1 MKKLVYFLFLGVA
14 LSLVA
19 CNDTEDEETKPEN
32 NFTVSGKIQGA
43 ENQML
48 YVEAPSD
55 RGTIP
60 VASAKI
66 NSAGTFELNGNVP
79 GLGFYLLRVGP
90 DQTHSIPCTFEPGDK
105 LKINAKFEEIGL
117 NPNASGTKWAP
128 VMNKYLKELKK
139 FQEAQDRLKAQESQ
153 FSMEELNAKYY
164 LEKEKLDAFVR
175 NSMTKSP
182 DNPYNI
188 VLSMVLLPTT
198 SFDDWKKENLSVME
212 EVAQAYEKKYS
223 GQQAAQTF
231 RSQVDQLATAYS
243 EYEAV
248 NSGTIAAPEIALNSP
263 DGKTIKLSDL
273 RGKIVLIDFWA
284 SWCGPCRKESPNVV
298 KMYKKYQSKGFT
310 VLSVSLDED
319 INAWKG
325 AIQKDGLIWPNHVS
339 DLKGWNSAMPSLY
352 GFEAIPFTV
361 LVNRE
366 GKIIGK
372 ELRGEKLEQKLEQ
385 VFKNE

>member
-1 MKKLVYFLFLGVA
+1 MFLGVLLA
-14 LSLVA
+14 MTA
-19 CNDTEDEETKPEN
+19 CNDTAEEETKPED
-32 NFTVSGKIQGA
+32 NFTVSGKVEGA
-43 ENQML
+43 ANQML

-60 VASAKI
+60 VASTKI
-66 NSAGTFELNGNVP
+66 DASGHFELHGNVP
-79 GLGFYLLRVGP
+79 GLGLYLLRVGA

-105 LKINAKFEEIGL
+105 LKINSSFEKLGL
-117 NPNASGTKWAP
+117 QPNASGTKWAP
-128 VMNKYLKELKK
+128 VMNAYLKELKK
-139 FQEAQDRLKAQESQ
+139 FQEAQDRLKAEEGNC
-153 FSMEELNAKYY
+153 SMEELNAKYY
-164 LEKEKLDAFVR
+164 LEKEKLDVFVR
-175 NSMTKSP
+175 SSMMKSP
-182 DNPYNI
+182 ENPYNI

-223 GQQAAQTF
+223 GQQASQTF
-231 RSQVDQLATAYS
+231 RSQVDQLSAAFS

-248 NSGTIAAPEIALNSP
+248 NSGTIAAPEISLNSP
-263 DGKTIKLSDL
+263 EGKTIKLSDL

-319 INAWKG
+319 VNAWKG

-339 DLKGWNSAMPSLY
+339 DLKGWNSSMPSLY